1 VGFSPYPLFFV
12 LKEKNNM
19 VVIKKRSNVIPVDF
33 GEFQLNF
40 PVSDGNIQRMKA
52 VGEDLQAKGQALQET
67 SDEEA
72 LGALK
77 ALVEDGFNQVFD
89 DEEAF
94 KQVYAFAGQSTINAM
109 FYLIEAI
116 KGISEEFET
125 QNSKAALD
133 KYLNA

>member
-1 VGFSPYPLFFV
+1 
-12 LKEKNNM
+12 M

-52 VGEDLQAKGQALQET
+52 VGEDLQAKGQAFQET

-94 KQVYAFAGQSTINAM
+94 KQVTLCSI
-109 FYLIEAI
+109 LL
-116 KGISEEFET
+116 KP
-125 QNSKAALD
+125 SKAFQRNLKAKIQKLPSTSI
-133 KYLNA
+133 

>member
-1 VGFSPYPLFFV
+1 
-12 LKEKNNM
+12 M

-40 PVSDGNIQRMKA
+40 PVSDSNIQRMKA
-52 VGEDLQAKGQALQET
+52 VGEDLRTKGQAFQDT

-116 KGISEEFET
+116 KGISEGFEA

-133 KYLNA
+133 KYLAE

>member
-1 VGFSPYPLFFV
+1 
-12 LKEKNNM
+12 M
-19 VVIKKRSNVIPVDF
+19 VVIKKRSNVIPVDY

-40 PVSDGNIQRMKA
+40 PVSDSNLKRMEEVGKDLETKSLAIQDTDNKA
-52 VGEDLQAKGQALQET
+52 AIDAAKAF
-67 SDEEA
+67 
-72 LGALK
+72 
-77 ALVEDGFNQVFD
+77 VEDGFKQIFD

-94 KQVYAFAGQSTINAM
+94 KQVYAFSGESTNNAM

-116 KGISEEFET
+116 NGIRAEFEA

>member
-1 VGFSPYPLFFV
+1 
-12 LKEKNNM
+12 M

-40 PVSDGNIQRMKA
+40 PVSDSNIQRMKA
-52 VGEDLQAKGQALQET
+52 VGEDLQAKVQAFQGT
-67 SDEEA
+67 NDEEA

-77 ALVEDGFNQVFD
+77 TLVEDGFNQVFD
-89 DEEAF
+89 DKEAF
-94 KQVYAFAGQSTINAM
+94 KQVYEFAGQSTINAM

-116 KGISEEFET
+116 KGISEEFEN

>member
-1 VGFSPYPLFFV
+1 
-12 LKEKNNM
+12 M

-52 VGEDLQAKGQALQET
+52 VGEDLQAKGQAFQET

-77 ALVEDGFNQVFD
+77 ALVEVFD
-89 DEEAF
+89 DKEAF
-94 KQVYAFAGQSTINAM
+94 NQVYAFAGQSTINAM

-116 KGISEEFET
+116 KGISEEFES

>member
-1 VGFSPYPLFFV
+1 
-12 LKEKNNM
+12 M

-52 VGEDLQAKGQALQET
+52 VGEDLQAKGQAFQET

-77 ALVEDGFNQVFD
+77 VLVEDGFNQVFD

-109 FYLIEAI
+109 FYLAI
-116 KGISEEFET
+116 KGISEEFEN

>member
-1 VGFSPYPLFFV
+1 
-12 LKEKNNM
+12 M

-52 VGEDLQAKGQALQET
+52 VGEDLQAKGQAFQET
-67 SDEEA
+67 S
-72 LGALK
+72 
-77 ALVEDGFNQVFD
+77 

-116 KGISEEFET
+116 KGISEEFEA

-133 KYLNA
+133 KYLAE

>member
-1 VGFSPYPLFFV
+1 
-12 LKEKNNM
+12 M

-40 PVSDGNIQRMKA
+40 PVSDSNIQRMKA
-52 VGEDLQAKGQALQET
+52 VGEDLQAKGQAFQDT
-67 SDEEA
+67 S
-72 LGALK
+72 
-77 ALVEDGFNQVFD
+77 

-94 KQVYAFAGQSTINAM
+94 KQVYEFAGQSTINAM

-133 KYLNA
+133 KYLAE

>member
-1 VGFSPYPLFFV
+1 
-12 LKEKNNM
+12 M
-19 VVIKKRSNVIPVDF
+19 VVIKKRSNFIPVDF

-40 PVSDGNIQRMKA
+40 PVSDSNIQLMKA
-52 VGEDLQAKGQALQET
+52 VGEDLQVKGQAFQET
-67 SDEEA
+67 TDEEA

-77 ALVEDGFNQVFD
+77 TLVEDGFKVFD
-89 DEEAF
+89 DKEAF
-94 KQVYAFAGQSTINAM
+94 NQVYAFAGQSTINAM

-116 KGISEEFET
+116 KGISEEFES

>member
-1 VGFSPYPLFFV
+1 
-12 LKEKNNM
+12 M

-52 VGEDLQAKGQALQET
+52 VGEDLQAKGQAFQET

-133 KYLNA
+133 KYLAE

>member
-1 VGFSPYPLFFV
+1 
-12 LKEKNNM
+12 M

-40 PVSDGNIQRMKA
+40 PVSDSNLKRMKA
-52 VGEDLQAKGQALQET
+52 VGEDLQAKGQAFQDT

-77 ALVEDGFNQVFD
+77 VLVEDSFNQVFN

-116 KGISEEFET
+116 KGISEEFEN